1 MMNYLL
7 VMSFYWAYHVCHMPL
22 AKASHISLPSLNVG
36 GEGQSFPLKAGL
48 SYACKDG
55 RTAPTVS
62 IPVFYLQVERRREIN
77 YLSIQFYCFKTSQKI
92 YLILNI
98 GISHSMIFLCVCVS
112 VCVCVCVCVC
122 VKWSLER
129 TPKAK
134 LRSFTYQIGDLRH
147 LA

>member
-22 AKASHISLPSLNVG
+22 AKASRISLPSLKVG
-36 GEGQSFPLKAGL
+36 GKGQSFPLKSVL

-77 YLSIQFYCFKTSQKI
+77 YHSIQFYCFKTS
-92 YLILNI
+92 
-98 GISHSMIFLCVCVS
+98 
-112 VCVCVCVCVC
+112 
-122 VKWSLER
+122 
-129 TPKAK
+129 
-134 LRSFTYQIGDLRH
+134 
-147 LA
+147 